1 MDDKIEKNEAMADSL
16 EKDMVTEELLEEI
29 VENSEESIEA
39 IRIELDA
46 VRQEKEA
53 IFQRLLVSEADMK
66 NLRRRTE
73 LDLANAHKFAL
84 EKFVKEL
91 LPCIDALELEIN
103 ALNEQG
109 VLSEELQKFKEGS
122 ELTYRMLLNAC
133 EKFGVKQVDA
143 LGKPLNPE
151 YHQAIT
157 MLPNTGEPSN
167 TVVKVMQNG
176 YLLNDR
182 LLRAAQVIVAQ

>member
-1 MDDKIEKNEAMADSL
+1 MSK
-16 EKDMVTEELLEEI
+16 EEI
-29 VENSEESIEA
+29 VDLNNEMEESVEQESINEACDAIEDDIEA
-39 IRIELDA
+39 VKSQLDLIT
-46 VRQEKEA
+46 QEKEA

-73 LDLANAHKFAL
+73 IDLANAHKFAL

-109 VLSEELQKFKEGS
+109 ELSEELTKFKEGS

-133 EKFGVKQVDA
+133 EKFGVKQVEA
-143 LGKPLNPE
+143 LGQPLNPE

-157 MLPNTGEPSN
+157 MLPNTGETPN